1 MRTLTLRALAA
12 LVAAVGLAVGA
23 AAPAGAAPR
32 PQPAQNFQDMCHGE
46 LDVPQNSLTKIWT
59 DLFVDCT
66 EKVTVI
72 IRVELWSSYL
82 LPGGAGERYRTGDID
97 SGVGYN
103 HHWRLEMACKWT
115 ANRTAGFYFAKA
127 TVWAISERDHSEQ
140 SIGTIRTPAW
150 GLPCIDTSIPA
161 GL

>member
-32 PQPAQNFQDMCHGE
+32 PQPAQNFQDM
-46 LDVPQNSLTKIWT
+46 
-59 DLFVDCT
+59 DCT